1 MVKPAPAIARSA
13 ALEAPRGTRRT
24 QLPVYS
30 PLSIGAL
37 ARATMMAF
45 TPGADPC
52 AALSALLARE
62 YGADGVLLTD
72 SGTHALQLAIRAGLA
87 SCDAPVAALPAFTC
101 YDVATA
107 AVGAGAGIVV
117 YDIDPATLAPDP
129 DSLEAAL
136 KRGARTVVVSP
147 LYGIPVDWEAIESL
161 AEAFGAL
168 VIEDAA
174 QGHGA
179 TWRGRALGSHGRLSV
194 LSFGRGKGWT
204 GGAGGALLW
213 RRNEPAPRFTVPAST
228 IPSGIR
234 TLVNAAAQWALGRP
248 ALYHLPASL
257 PWLDLGETLY
267 RTPSPTRTLRGAI
280 AALALATHAASL
292 SEAVT
297 RREHAALLLERL
309 RDDAARIRVPANGA
323 AGYLRLPVRV
333 RGDRGRAVAAN
344 LHHLGVAAS
353 YPSTLAQ
360 LPAVRSRRAA
370 GSDDCLP
377 GADALVR
384 ELITLPTHSLLSDAD
399 LQGLMSSLATALHD

>member
-1 MVKPAPAIARSA
+1 M
-13 ALEAPRGTRRT
+13 

-30 PLSIGAL
+30 PLSGSAL
-37 ARATMMAF
+37 ARAVRTAC

-52 AALSALLARE
+52 AELSSLLVHD
-62 YGADGVLLTD
+62 YDADGVLLTD
-72 SGTHALQLAIRAGLA
+72 SGTHALELAIRAGLA
-87 SCDAPVAALPAFTC
+87 TSPVPVAALPAFTC

-107 AVGAGAGIVV
+107 AVGTDAGIAL
-117 YDIDPATLAPDP
+117 YDIDPATLAPDL

-136 KRGARTVVVSP
+136 KRGAGVVVVAP

-161 AEAFGAL
+161 AGTYDAL

-213 RRNEPAPRFTVPAST
+213 RGKASAPAGSPGAATISASA
-228 IPSGIR
+228 R
-234 TLVNAAAQWALGRP
+234 TLASAVAQWALGRP

-257 PWLDLGETLY
+257 PWLGLGETHY
-267 RTPSPTRTLRGAI
+267 RAPSLPRKPRAAM
-280 AALALATHAASL
+280 AALALATRAAAL
-292 SEAVT
+292 TEAACRLQNAATLLAQIPPVT
-297 RREHAALLLERL
+297 RP
-309 RDDAARIRVPANGA
+309 IRVPESGT

-333 RGDRGRAVAAN
+333 SGGQAAPVA
-344 LHHLGVAAS
+344 LELRHLGVAAS
-353 YPSTLAQ
+353 YPSTLAR
-360 LPAVRSRRAA
+360 LPAVRHRLIA
-370 GSDDCLP
+370 GSHDHFP

-384 ELITLPTHSLLSDAD
+384 ELITLPTHSRLNKAD
-399 LQGLMSSLATALHD
+399 LHDLTSGLCNALRR